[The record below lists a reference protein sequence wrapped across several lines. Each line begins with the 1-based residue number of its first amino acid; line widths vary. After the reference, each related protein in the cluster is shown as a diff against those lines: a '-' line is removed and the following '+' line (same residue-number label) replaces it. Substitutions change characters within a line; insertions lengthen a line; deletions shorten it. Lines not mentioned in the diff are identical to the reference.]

1 MVIAC
6 AHTLTIK
13 NDHSDVLQEFFSN
26 VGLYFF
32 PRIKMHAIKRSLEES
47 HWMMNSLYWLFMM
60 LHHMYWR
67 PQFSLQLVATIVKNI
82 NNLISRLSLSNTTS
96 WRKPNKLVTGTK
108 RIWLLF
114 VSQGKTWIKLFLPN
128 LPKLFSCLE
137 LKIKSS
143 IFFFYVR
150 LWFYDAQKL

>member
-13 NDHSDVLQEFFSN
+13 KIIILMCCKNFSQTL
-26 VGLYFF
+26 VYIF

-47 HWMMNSLYWLFMM
+47 HWMMNSLYWLFLM

-67 PQFSLQLVATIVKNI
+67 PQFSLQLVATIVKTI
-82 NNLISRLSLSNTTS
+82 NNLISKLSLSNTNS

-114 VSQGKTWIKLFLPN
+114 VSQGKTWINFHLPN
-128 LPKLFSCLE
+128 LPN
-137 LKIKSS
+137 
-143 IFFFYVR
+143 FFHV
-150 LWFYDAQKL
+150 